1 MTQIRQ
7 SSLPRLLLLTSLML
21 VLLGVAS
28 CGTQQIIFVYPDEA
42 LDFQLRNLKMPAVY
56 IDTVTDMRPAQQ
68 RSGGGHFFT
77 VTYPKDEAWEVPAT
91 QIYAE
96 ALAQDLDQTNL
107 VELVPLHAQADYIL
121 SMDLLSLS
129 CKMKRS
135 PASFL
140 LAGAIGGG
148 AGMALGDD
156 ASHRLKLGAVLA
168 AITAVAVPVPTNNRA
183 EAEVRLSL
191 KDRTGNILWQK
202 SCLGEVDER
211 LYLTAT
217 AREDQKLVNEHLTK
231 AVKRANACLLGQ
243 MRQFL
248 LENGGQGDS

>member
-1 MTQIRQ
+1 MTQNRRFCFHR
-7 SSLPRLLLLTSLML
+7 SLLLASL
-21 VLLGVAS
+21 VLVLMGMAS
-28 CGTQQIIFVYPDEA
+28 CGTQEIVFVYPDEA
-42 LDFQLRNLKMPAVY
+42 LDFQLRNLKTPAVY
-56 IDTVTDMRPAQQ
+56 IDTVTDLRPLEQ
-68 RSGGGHFFT
+68 RTGEGHFFT
-77 VTYPKDEAWEVPAT
+77 IIYPKDDAWEVPAT

-129 CKMKRS
+129 CKLKRS

-140 LAGAIGGG
+140 LAAAIGAG

-156 ASHRLKLGAVLA
+156 SSHRIKLGVVLA
-168 AITAVAVPVPTNNRA
+168 AITMVAVPVPTNNHA
-183 EAEVRLSL
+183 EAEVRLTL

-202 SCLGEVDER
+202 SCLGEVDEKK
-211 LYLTAT
+211 YLTAT
-217 AREDQKLVNEHLTK
+217 AREDQQLVNEHLTK

-243 MRQFL
+243 MRQYL
-248 LENGGQGDS
+248 LENAGK

>member
-1 MTQIRQ
+1 MIQNRRF
-7 SSLPRLLLLTSLML
+7 SLPRALLLSSLIFI
-21 VLLGVAS
+21 LLGVAS
-28 CGTQQIIFVYPDEA
+28 CGTQDIVFVYPDEA
-42 LDFQLRNLKMPAVY
+42 IDFQLRNLKMPAVY
-56 IDTVTDMRPAQQ
+56 IDAVTDMRPLEQ
-68 RSGGGHFFT
+68 RTGQGHFFT
-77 VTYPKDEAWEVPAT
+77 IIYPKDEAWEVPAT

-129 CKMKRS
+129 CELKRS

-140 LAGAIGGG
+140 LAAAIGAG

-168 AITAVAVPVPTNNRA
+168 VITAVAVPVPTNNYA
-183 EAEVRLSL
+183 EAEVRLTL

-202 SCLGEVDER
+202 SCLGEIEER
-211 LYLTAT
+211 IYLTAT
-217 AREDQKLVNEHLTK
+217 AREDQQLVNEHLTK

-243 MRQFL
+243 MRQYL
-248 LENGGQGDS
+248 LENAGK

>member
-1 MTQIRQ
+1 MTQNR
-7 SSLPRLLLLTSLML
+7 RFCFRRALLLASVVL
-21 VLLGVAS
+21 VLMGMAS
-28 CGTQQIIFVYPDEA
+28 CGTQEIVFVYPDEA

-56 IDTVTDMRPAQQ
+56 IDTVTDLRPLEQ
-68 RSGGGHFFT
+68 RSGEGHFFT
-77 VTYPKDEAWEVPAT
+77 IIYPKDDAWEVPAT

-129 CKMKRS
+129 CKLKRS

-140 LAGAIGGG
+140 LAGAIGAG

-156 ASHRLKLGAVLA
+156 ASHRIKLGAVLA
-168 AITAVAVPVPTNNRA
+168 AITMVAVPVPTNNHA
-183 EAEVRLSL
+183 EAEVQLTL

-202 SCLGEVDER
+202 SCLGEVDEKK
-211 LYLTAT
+211 YLTAT
-217 AREDQKLVNEHLTK
+217 AREDQQLVNEHLTK

-243 MRQFL
+243 MRQYL
-248 LENGGQGDS
+248 LENAGN

>member
-1 MTQIRQ
+1 MTQNR
-7 SSLPRLLLLTSLML
+7 RFCFRRALLLASL
-21 VLLGVAS
+21 VLVLMGMAS
-28 CGTQQIIFVYPDEA
+28 CGTQEIVFVYPDEA

-56 IDTVTDMRPAQQ
+56 IDTVTDLRPLEQ
-68 RSGGGHFFT
+68 RSGEGHFFT
-77 VTYPKDEAWEVPAT
+77 IIYPKDDAWEVPAT

-129 CKMKRS
+129 CKLKRS

-140 LAGAIGGG
+140 LAGAIGAG

-156 ASHRLKLGAVLA
+156 ASHRIKLGAVLA
-168 AITAVAVPVPTNNRA
+168 AITMVAVPVPTNNHA
-183 EAEVRLSL
+183 EAEVQLTL

-202 SCLGEVDER
+202 SCLGEVDEKK
-211 LYLTAT
+211 YLTAT
-217 AREDQKLVNEHLTK
+217 AREDQQLVNEHLTK

-243 MRQFL
+243 MRQYL
-248 LENGGQGDS
+248 LENAGN